1 MGIFGTKKKD
11 INQALDISDF
21 YIGVEDTFRL
31 KDSVDLVIVG
41 KVHGIVTAGAAIYIA
56 NPGEDDAPIVL
67 TTVEG
72 IEINHT
78 IVHSATDTLV
88 GLRIARG
95 SELNIKIGSVLFTR
109 NVSTKDIHDAYIQA
123 LGDAYISFRQMK
135 LEEND
140 YANMSL
146 TDLAE
151 LRRLYRWLIEQKKE
165 QETEEIKAFNK
176 NVLDTIA
183 HHMCEKILESKE
195 IYVVMHKKTGEPFMM
210 SRVIQRQ
217 DGYLTTPPDIMI
229 ITKAYLEVMK
239 NAYNPEVYDIVR
251 IDNGED
257 KKGIYNF
264 LGSTFYLNG
273 ACGVKVIYD
282 SFSIDASMLV
292 EKPDYGNVP
301 KIQIPVTNPDVER
314 WLLLLGQMGEA
325 MTEDEKLICRIFDG
339 HLLREL
345 EDARFIIPM
354 KMDAQMDP
362 PDAEGKTV
370 IKENSTIAFA
380 TMSGKND
387 RDAVMMYTDWKRL
400 RMVYKEEDGWS
411 GLIQPISDMIDK
423 FDCAINST
431 EYIAA
436 GCYID
441 KNAYETDIKKN

>member
-1 MGIFGTKKKD
+1 
-11 INQALDISDF
+11 
-21 YIGVEDTFRL
+21 
-31 KDSVDLVIVG
+31 
-41 KVHGIVTAGAAIYIA
+41 
-56 NPGEDDAPIVL
+56 
-67 TTVEG
+67 
-72 IEINHT
+72 
-78 IVHSATDTLV
+78 
-88 GLRIARG
+88 
-95 SELNIKIGSVLFTR
+95 
-109 NVSTKDIHDAYIQA
+109 
-123 LGDAYISFRQMK
+123 
-135 LEEND
+135 
-140 YANMSL
+140 
-146 TDLAE
+146 
-151 LRRLYRWLIEQKKE
+151 
-165 QETEEIKAFNK
+165 
-176 NVLDTIA
+176 
-183 HHMCEKILESKE
+183 
-195 IYVVMHKKTGEPFMM
+195 
-210 SRVIQRQ
+210 
-217 DGYLTTPPDIMI
+217 
-229 ITKAYLEVMK
+229 
-239 NAYNPEVYDIVR
+239 
-251 IDNGED
+251 
-257 KKGIYNF
+257 
-264 LGSTFYLNG
+264 
-273 ACGVKVIYD
+273 
-282 SFSIDASMLV
+282 MLV

-411 GLIQPISDMIDK
+411 GLIQPISGMIDK

-441 KNAYETDIKKN
+441 KNAYETEIKKN